1 MWTGRDSVDR
11 ISGNH
16 YSRPDILR
24 LGIDRS
30 ERNVVVDMKPKF
42 EGLEETHLAVML
54 KDSDREDKN
63 A

>member
-1 MWTGRDSVDR
+1 MWTGRDSVGR

-42 EGLEETHLAVML
+42 DDLEDTHLAVL
-54 KDSDREDKN
+54 LRDSDSMDKKE
-63 A
+63 